1 MQTNTNVNVN
11 EGPTCGCGGGGGG
24 CGGAARERRWADAD
38 GEHIDVRG
46 FSPPQPLIL
55 IVRLIEDIDA
65 SGRPRAVIA
74 HLDRDPLMLYP
85 ELAQRGWAAQ
95 ALPTAPDEAVRLK
108 LEREPAP
115 A

>member
-1 MQTNTNVNVN
+1 MKTNTSVN
-11 EGPTCGCGGGGGG
+11 ERPGCGCGGAGGG
-24 CGGAARERRWADAD
+24 CGGAARERRWADAE

-46 FSPPQPLIL
+46 FAPPQPLVL
-55 IVRLIEDIDA
+55 IVRLIEDIAA

-95 ALPTAPDEAVRLK
+95 PLPAAPDEAVRLK
-108 LEREPAP
+108 LTCEPA
-115 A
+115 